1 LVCAAPACPATATA
15 TRIFAITYYLWMM
28 PDPLGVGVGT
38 PTLMRQVNGQTP
50 VPVQES
56 VVNLQFTYDTYN
68 TTGTLLNAV
77 GDAGYSTGTSFN
89 LIRKIN
95 IVHLTTRAQMS
106 GANSGLMISKG
117 YQTFDTQTSISARNL
132 SYQNRYILTP

>member
-1 LVCAAPACPATATA
+1 
-15 TRIFAITYYLWMM
+15 MM
-28 PDPLGVGVGT
+28 PDPLGVGAGT

-50 VPVQES
+50 IPVQES

-68 TTGTLLNAV
+68 TNGTLLNAV
-77 GDAGYSTGTSFN
+77 GDGGYSTGTSFN

-95 IVHLTTRAQMS
+95 VIHLTTRAQMA
-106 GANSGLMISKG
+106 GAQSGLMISKG